1 MKFRNKLSGEIYD
14 LAGSDCPNS
23 GFCKNISC
31 RECKI
36 YPYSHKVHRP
46 FPCSTWIKDHPK
58 FAAELMGYEVVED
71 DSCKSCT
78 HYKGESICGLHS
90 LNVEIDPDDKCVA
103 WEKKEA
109 NMDKP
114 LKDWTLLDVQKYCKT
129 QRSPTERCS
138 ACKIKK
144 FCDKYLGRK
153 GDAASPKY
161 WDLSE
166 KPRFTEQEVED
177 AKTVR
182 RVFGRDGTIERH
194 NKALAA
200 PYSNL
205 VFDHLYINEDL
216 FPSIRPGQSYTLDE
230 IIGGAE

>member
-1 MKFRNKLSGEIYD
+1 MKFM
-14 LAGSDCPNS
+14 SDETFGQENR
-23 GFCKNISC
+23 K
-31 RECKI
+31 K
-36 YPYSHKVHRP
+36 
-46 FPCSTWIKDHPK
+46 
-58 FAAELMGYEVVED
+58 AARLMGYEVVE
-71 DSCKSCT
+71 
-78 HYKGESICGLHS
+78 GEMREEMREPQ
-90 LNVEIDPDDKCVA
+90 LNAGE
-103 WEKKEA
+103 KEA

-114 LKDWTLLDVQKYCKT
+114 RICEVLGVE
-129 QRSPTERCS
+129 PEE
-138 ACKIKK
+138 K
-144 FCDKYLGRK
+144 FEIGGNIEDCFRINRYGAFQVEISHDTWS
-153 GDAASPKY
+153 DAPVFC
-161 WDLSE
+161 LTNIINHPE
-166 KPRFTEQEVED
+166 NIIRKPRFTEQEVED